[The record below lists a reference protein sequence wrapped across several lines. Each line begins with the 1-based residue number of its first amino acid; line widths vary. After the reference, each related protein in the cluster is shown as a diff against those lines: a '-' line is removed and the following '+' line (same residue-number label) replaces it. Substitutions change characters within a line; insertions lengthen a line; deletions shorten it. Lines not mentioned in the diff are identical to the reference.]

1 MEMIN
6 FQKVQ
11 FASKFAGLG
20 NNETLNSERSIPTV
34 NMVSGGI
41 DTRTISIPVNRI
53 DTLNRL
59 QIQLGGLEDDLWHPI
74 TGQFLWYN
82 NPVVGSATQLFII
95 NSASSGN
102 NLTINIS
109 RSNQTGGTIDLSAFT
124 LRVKIRVMRPPFV

>member
-1 MEMIN
+1 MIN

-20 NNETLNSERSIPTV
+20 NNETLPSDHAIPTV
-34 NMVSGGI
+34 SMISGGI
-41 DTRTISIPVNRI
+41 DTQTISIPVNRT

-82 NPVVGSATQLFII
+82 NPVVASATQLFII
-95 NSASSGN
+95 SSASNGN
-102 NLTINIS
+102 NLTISVS
-109 RSNQTGGTIDLSAFT
+109 RSNQTGGTIDLTAFT
-124 LRVKIRVMRPPFV
+124 LRVKIRMMRPPFV